1 MSDDEREV
9 TDDPATWPAW
19 LREHNE
25 RAHAALREARKRQR
39 EAERERDKR
48 GET

>member
-1 MSDDEREV
+1 MTHRKV

-25 RAHAALREARKRQR
+25 RARATV
-39 EAERERDKR
+39 AEGPPAKA
-48 GET
+48 

>member
-1 MSDDEREV
+1 MTDRKV
-9 TDDPATWPAW
+9 TEDPKTWPDW

-25 RAHAALREARKRQR
+25 QAHAALRESRKRLR